1 MAPEKYQ
8 ISALE
13 KLANSNLLKKV
24 YPMVDWIEIFYNKS
38 DNRKGT
44 LTAIIHLKD
53 PEINSDNM
61 YKKGFDPDYLV
72 SIHFVNF
79 MKYLGID
86 RMPVGFQ
93 VYGPEGNLIT
103 KTL

>member
-1 MAPEKYQ
+1 MATEKYQ

-13 KLANSNLLKKV
+13 KLANSNLLRKV
-24 YPMVDWIEIFYNKS
+24 YPMVDGIEVLHDKS
-38 DNRKGT
+38 DKQRGR
-44 LTAIIHLKD
+44 LVAIIHLKD

-61 YKKGFDPDYLV
+61 YEKGFDPDYLV

-103 KTL
+103 QTL